1 MRATVHD
8 EGYCTLMQQLN
19 PNETRPRS
27 HTFASLKLFF
37 VFFLHI
43 ESRHR
48 ASDETRTRDFGSLLV
63 LQPACN
69 SDQARAASGA
79 LIGLTCLTEASMADP
94 GADAYAPFRR
104 VRLPGKGSGLLAPAL
119 TNACRMPKPYKAV
132 FGLSRARFGGD
143 VANDSLAISPN
154 RCGEEGKL
162 QANKRCKGLYSA
174 LVPCV

>member
-1 MRATVHD
+1 MT
-8 EGYCTLMQQLN
+8 
-19 PNETRPRS
+19 
-27 HTFASLKLFF
+27 SLVEYNDDQPTNYRFMLKFDIINYFF
-37 VFFLHI
+37 GF
-43 ESRHR
+43 ESRHIAHR
-48 ASDETRTRDFGSLLV
+48 TKLEHVILGASWSCNE
-63 LQPACN
+63 PACN

-162 QANKRCKGLYSA
+162 QANIKRCKGLYSA